1 VPIKEENIESKLQ
14 DLLKDYGEILNFLDI
29 DVFLLIKHDET
40 YKFLINEGP
49 IANKLGIN
57 TKKIEKGIDKVI
69 GTDFTNK
76 LSAYYKR
83 AFENNQVKYRVR
95 MKGIVFETL
104 LIPLET
110 KDGKTEHVLGISK
123 DISKEEKLMMVNK
136 QLEEEKNKAE
146 KKDCIVNSY
155 NRNTLKQILLKEL
168 NLINEDNNLALVLF
182 DLDQL
187 NNVNDVYGHTVGD
200 KILQE
205 VSDLCCKSIRRSDY
219 FGRWTGGQFLL
230 IAPHSSKE
238 GINRVAER
246 LRLKIENFN
255 FINNIKLTASFGV
268 IVCNEEIG
276 YDKLVWSVEK
286 AMQKAK
292 RMGKN
297 RINLESF

>member
-104 LIPLET
+104 LIPLEA
-110 KDGKTEHVLGISK
+110 KDGKIEHVLGISK

-200 KILQE
+200 KILEE

-246 LRLKIENFN
+246 LRLKIENVN

>member
-14 DLLKDYGEILNFLDI
+14 DLLKDYVEILNFLDI

-104 LIPLET
+104 LIPLEA
-110 KDGKTEHVLGISK
+110 KDGKIEHVLGISK

-155 NRNTLKQILLKEL
+155 NRNALKQILLKEL

-200 KILQE
+200 KILEE

>member
-1 VPIKEENIESKLQ
+1 MPIKEENIESKLQ

-104 LIPLET
+104 LIPLEA
-110 KDGKTEHVLGISK
+110 KDGKIEHVLGISK

-200 KILQE
+200 KILEE

-246 LRLKIENFN
+246 LRLKIENVN